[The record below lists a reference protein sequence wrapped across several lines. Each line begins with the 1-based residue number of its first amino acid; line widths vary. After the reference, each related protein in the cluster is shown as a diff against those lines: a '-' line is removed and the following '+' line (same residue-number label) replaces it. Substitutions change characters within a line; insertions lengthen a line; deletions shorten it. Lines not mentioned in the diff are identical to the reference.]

1 MSPGQFRPELQEDAM
16 FKNICIATD
25 GSAASEHAAA
35 LAVGLA
41 RVHNCRITSVYV
53 IDPYP
58 FLMVG
63 DSNPMG
69 FQSYMT
75 AAQTL
80 ATKANAKV
88 VELAQDGGGGID
100 VQTRIVEEAGAAAG
114 IMHAAKAEGCDLIM
128 LGSHG
133 RTGIRRLMLGSVA
146 GRVVAESAIPVLVT
160 R

>member
-1 MSPGQFRPELQEDAM
+1 M
-16 FKNICIATD
+16 FKNICVATD
-25 GSAASEHAAA
+25 GSPASEHAAS
-35 LAVGLA
+35 LAIGLA
-41 RVHNCRITSVYV
+41 RANGGRVTSVYV
-53 IDPYP
+53 VDPYP

-80 ATKANAKV
+80 ADKANAKV
-88 VELAQDGGGGID
+88 VSLGVEGGEPVL
-100 VQTRIVEEAGAAAG
+100 VQTRVVEDAGASAG
-114 IMHAAKAEGCDLIM
+114 ILHTAQNEGCDLIV

-133 RTGIRRLMLGSVA
+133 RSGIRRLMLGSVS
-146 GRVVAESAIPVLVT
+146 GRVVAESPVPVLVT

>member
-1 MSPGQFRPELQEDAM
+1 M
-16 FKNICIATD
+16 FKNICVATD
-25 GSAASEHAAA
+25 GSPASEHAAA
-35 LAVGLA
+35 LAIGLA
-41 RVHNCRITSVYV
+41 RAHASQITSVYV

-69 FQSYMT
+69 FQSYMA
-75 AAQTL
+75 AAQAL

-88 VELAQDGGGGID
+88 AALAQEGALDGNAVN
-100 VQTRIVEEAGAAAG
+100 VQTRVIEDAGAAAG
-114 IMHAAKAEGCDLIM
+114 ILHAAKAEGCDLIV

-133 RTGIRRLMLGSVA
+133 RSGIRRLMLGSVS
-146 GRVVAESAIPVLVT
+146 GRVVAESTVPVLVT

>member
-1 MSPGQFRPELQEDAM
+1 M

-25 GSAASEHAAA
+25 GSAASEHAASLA
-35 LAVGLA
+35 LNLA
-41 RVHNCRITSVYV
+41 RIHACKVTAVYV

-63 DSNPMG
+63 DTNPMG
-69 FQSYMT
+69 FQSYMA

-80 ATKANAKV
+80 AASANAAVAAMGK
-88 VELAQDGGGGID
+88 ADASPID

-114 IMHAAKAEGCDLIM
+114 IMLAAKNEGCDLIV

-133 RTGIRRLMLGSVA
+133 RSAIRRLMLGSVA
-146 GRVVAESAIPVLVT
+146 ARVVAESPIPVLVT

>member
-1 MSPGQFRPELQEDAM
+1 M

-25 GSAASEHAAA
+25 GSAASDHAAA

-41 RVHNCRITSVYV
+41 REHGSRVTAVYV

-63 DSNPMG
+63 DSNPLG
-69 FQSYMT
+69 FQSYMA

-80 ATKANAKV
+80 ASEANAKV
-88 VELAQDGGGGID
+88 AALGQEPGEPVDI
-100 VQTRIVEEAGAAAG
+100 QTRVIEEAGAAAG
-114 IMHAAKAEGCDLIM
+114 ILRAAKAEGCDLIV

-133 RTGIRRLMLGSVA
+133 RSGIRRLMLGSVS
-146 GRVVAESAIPVLVT
+146 GRVVAESTVPVLVT

>member
-1 MSPGQFRPELQEDAM
+1 M

-25 GSAASEHAAA
+25 GSSASEHAAA
-35 LAVGLA
+35 LAISLA
-41 RVHNCRITSVYV
+41 RAHGSRVTAVYV

-69 FQSYMT
+69 FQSYMS
-75 AAQTL
+75 AAKAL
-80 ATKANAKV
+80 AETANAKATALGL
-88 VELAQDGGGGID
+88 EGGSPID
-100 VQTRIVEEAGAAAG
+100 VQSRIIEDAGAAAG
-114 IMHAAKAEGCDLIM
+114 IMHAAKAEGCDLIV

-133 RTGIRRLMLGSVA
+133 RSGIRRLMLGSVA
-146 GRVVAESAIPVLVT
+146 GRVVAESTVPVLVT

>member
-1 MSPGQFRPELQEDAM
+1 M

-41 RVHNCRITSVYV
+41 REHGGRVTSVYV

-63 DSNPMG
+63 DSNPLG
-69 FQSYMT
+69 FQSYMA
-75 AAQTL
+75 AAQAL
-80 ATKANAKV
+80 ASEANAKV
-88 VELAQDGGGGID
+88 AALGQQPGEAID
-100 VQTRIVEEAGAAAG
+100 IQTRVVEEAGAAAG
-114 IMHAAKAEGCDLIM
+114 ILHAAKAEGCDLIV

-133 RTGIRRLMLGSVA
+133 RSGIRRLMLGSVS
-146 GRVVAESAIPVLVT
+146 GRVVAESTVPVLVT

>member
-1 MSPGQFRPELQEDAM
+1 M

-25 GSAASEHAAA
+25 GSPASEHAAA
-35 LAVGLA
+35 LAISLA
-41 RVHNCRITSVYV
+41 RTHGSRVTSVYV

-69 FQSYMT
+69 FQSYMA
-75 AAQTL
+75 AAQAL
-80 ATKANAKV
+80 ATKANANV
-88 VELAQDGGGGID
+88 AELGQEGGNPLD
-100 VQTRIVEEAGAAAG
+100 VQTRVIEDAGAAAG
-114 IMHAAKAEGCDLIM
+114 ILHAAKAEGCDLIV

-133 RTGIRRLMLGSVA
+133 RSGIRRLMLGSVS
-146 GRVVAESAIPVLVT
+146 GRVVAESTVPVLVT

>member
-1 MSPGQFRPELQEDAM
+1 M

-41 RVHNCRITSVYV
+41 REHGGRVTSVYV

-63 DSNPMG
+63 DSNPLG
-69 FQSYMT
+69 FQSYMA
-75 AAQTL
+75 AAQAL
-80 ATKANAKV
+80 ASEANAKV
-88 VELAQDGGGGID
+88 AALGQQPGDAID
-100 VQTRIVEEAGAAAG
+100 IQTRVVEEAGAAAG
-114 IMHAAKAEGCDLIM
+114 ILHAAKAEGCDLIV

-133 RTGIRRLMLGSVA
+133 RSGIRRLMLGSVS
-146 GRVVAESAIPVLVT
+146 GRVVAESTVPVLVT